1 MILKKTLLSAS
12 IVIALAACGG
22 SSNDSTPTPTPT
34 PTPTNNAPTDLAI
47 DANTVVE
54 NSAGATIGEL
64 SATDADSG
72 DTFTFTT
79 SDDRFTISGTTLALA
94 EGTALDYE
102 AETSVTVNVTV
113 TDNGGL
119 TFSKDLTIDVTD
131 LQDTEYAFESKF
143 MDGSSVSYSGQIAR
157 HVLINELNFY
167 IGSASESGYGLQFDL
182 DNNVFATKEDVV
194 AKLNYFYNPAEVDW
208 DGFPIRSYADSKQT
222 LMTDISSSYKSL
234 FEKIAGQDDGGQEV
248 DWNADPSP
256 FAGWGATGETTPEG
270 LVDIFFGQLADN
282 AVAYM
287 DGNLRADV
295 QGNPITKVYINTDG
309 TDLKQLI
316 QKFLL
321 MAIPYSQSAGD
332 YLGEDTEGKGLT
344 TDNTAGDKDGTKP
357 YSKLEHQF
365 DEGFGYFGAAV
376 NYLAYNDN
384 EISGKVSSETDGR
397 ADWNGKHDT
406 DGDGVYDL
414 LSEIN
419 FGQSVNAGKR
429 DRGTAG
435 NTNPTDLTKQT
446 MGAFIEGRRII
457 NAAAPNALTEE
468 QMAALIV
475 QRDAAMDG
483 WEKAIAATVV
493 HYINDT
499 NADLELLK
507 NNDASFSYSDLAKHF
522 SEMKGFALGL
532 QFSPYSK
539 VSAED
544 FAMLHAYM
552 GKAPVMTDADAIT
565 AYQADLIKARDI
577 LEAALSFDAENVANW

>member
-22 SSNDSTPTPTPT
+22 SSSDPEVTPPP
-34 PTPTNNAPTDLAI
+34 PPPANSAPTELAV

-54 NSAGATIGEL
+54 NMAGVAVGEL

-79 SDDRFTISGTTLALA
+79 SDDRFVISGTTLSLA
-94 EGTALDYE
+94 EGVSLDFE
-102 AETSVTVNVTV
+102 ENATVTVNVTV

-119 TFSKDLTIDVTD
+119 TYSKDLTIDVTD
-131 LQDTEYAFESKF
+131 IQDTEYAFTSKF
-143 MDGSSVSYSGQIAR
+143 QDGVSSVSYSGQIAR

-167 IGSASESGYGLQFDL
+167 IGSSSESGYGLQFDL
-182 DNNVFATKEDVV
+182 DNNVFATKEDVI
-194 AKLNYFYNPAEVDW
+194 AKLNYFYKTTEVDW

-222 LMTDISSSYKSL
+222 LMTEISSGYKSV
-234 FEKIAGQDDGGQEV
+234 FDKIAGQDDGGQEK

-270 LVDIFFGQLADN
+270 LVEMFFDQLADN
-282 AVAYM
+282 AIAYR
-287 DGNLRADV
+287 DGNLRADI

-321 MAIPYSQSAGD
+321 MAVTYSQSAGD

-344 TDNTAGDKDGTKP
+344 TDNTAGDKDGTKA

-384 EISGKVSSETDGR
+384 EISGKVYSDTDGR

-406 DGDGVYDL
+406 DGDGKYDL

-429 DRGTAG
+429 DRATAG

-446 MGAFIEGRRII
+446 MAAFIEGRRII
-457 NAAAPNALTEE
+457 NTAAPNALTED
-468 QMAALIV
+468 QMAALIA
-475 QRDAAMDG
+475 QRDIAMDG

-507 NNDASFSYSDLAKHF
+507 TNDASFSYSDLAKHF

-539 VSAED
+539 VSEAD
-544 FAMLHAYM
+544 FKMMHDYM
-552 GKAPVMTDADAIT
+552 GKAPVTTDADAIT

-577 LEAALSFDAENVANW
+577 LQAALSFDAENVENW